1 MGLVVTRFTRV
12 PEVSFERK
20 YVRQN
25 NIREGPVPRF
35 AEIGRE
41 IELEFERSYEHQ
53 PIEFKGFPQG
63 SGVSPVLF
71 NFVFEVAALRGHFLK
86 INPECKV
93 ISYADDF
100 LVFSKTPMR
109 EIMTESTEMLAHG
122 LKFNLEK
129 SRQLKEDG
137 TWLTSGF
144 KFLGITFMTLG
155 NLSLI
160 GTPRSGKTLPFD
172 KEDMVTEFA
181 ARNIQLG
188 IIGKPCGLAP
198 GVILALW
205 GQGIEP
211 AASLPME
218 FIKGEAPLTEEQM
231 MEFSK
236 LFLEAKPE
244 LSKFKKDNSGAGNLD
259 PSETGIPSGALNL
272 KDLKPGNLDA
282 TIESLRREGNL
293 SFLGRELDG
302 LIVNRLHGG
311 SWVPELAE
319 AKRDLESKPRSWL
332 SFKTNTV
339 WQTIGSI
346 FPSKLRARVNMGKLL
361 FIRDNLSIYNST
373 SIATVDLLRAGRN
386 QKVLKVRHN
395 ELLHSVL

>member
-1 MGLVVTRFTRV
+1 MVTRFTRV

-20 YVRQN
+20 FVRQN
-25 NIREGPVPRF
+25 NIREGPLPRF

-41 IELEFERSYEHQ
+41 IELEFERAAEHQ

-86 INPECKV
+86 MNPDCKV

-109 EIMTESTEMLAHG
+109 EIMTASPEMLAHG

-137 TWLTSGF
+137 VWLTAGF
-144 KFLGITFMTLG
+144 KFLGITFNTLE
-155 NLSLI
+155 NLTLT
-160 GTPRSGKTLPFD
+160 GTPRSGKVLPFD

-188 IIGKPCGLAP
+188 IIGKPCGLSP
-198 GVILALW
+198 SLILALW
-205 GQGIEP
+205 GQGVEP
-211 AASLPME
+211 AASLPNE

-231 MEFSK
+231 VEFSK
-236 LFLEAKPE
+236 VFQKAAPE
-244 LSKFKKDNSGAGNLD
+244 LSKYKQDNSGAGNLD
-259 PSETGIPSGALNL
+259 PSETGVPSGTLNL

-293 SFLGRELDG
+293 SFLGSELDG

-311 SWVPELAE
+311 NWVPEIAE
-319 AKRDLESKPRSWL
+319 AKRDLNSKPRSWL
-332 SFKTNTV
+332 SFKLNTV
-339 WQTIGSI
+339 QKTIGTI
-346 FPSKLRARVNMGKLL
+346 FPPKLRAKVDIGKIL
-361 FIRDNLSIYNST
+361 FLRDFLSIYNST